1 MLKLPASPDLAQYVP
16 FRARMEMKTEADL
29 GQWLDTLGA
38 GRAGCVFAADVADTL
53 SVLYEAATSE
63 GEPLRVVSLTWQEV
77 PPLANELGLLVSALG
92 RATLECFPSLYGL
105 EQATELGRWSQSA
118 VESEAHAITRAV
130 ADVDGVA
137 CRRILS
143 ACHEGRVPALG
154 KLVRSEQARQLALA
168 IEPTRLVVMIAV
180 VNAPA
185 VNESLHSLAQG
196 AEWLAGNAGCR
207 VALVLPRALSGHA
220 ALDHVTYD
228 ACLFADATPVPSQSG
243 PNDLAKDDGRAQA
256 SAAAHE
262 PAISVSP
269 IVGRPAKRSDA
280 EQALS
285 ARLNADAH
293 LCRLFGYNQHIRTRF
308 GTNPNVDLLWE
319 SGKLVIE
326 VDGDDHRGPQKYS
339 ADRRRDLELLLS
351 GYMVVRFTSGNVIEN
366 QDWVIEK
373 IREAVRYLSERNT

>member
-1 MLKLPASPDLAQYVP
+1 
-16 FRARMEMKTEADL
+16 MKTEADL
-29 GQWLDTLGA
+29 GHWLDTLGA
-38 GRAGCVFAADVADTL
+38 ARAGCVFASDVADTL

-63 GEPLRVVSLTWQEV
+63 SEPLRAVSLTWQDV
-77 PPLANELGLLVSALG
+77 PPLANELGLLVSAL
-92 RATLECFPSLYGL
+92 ATAVLDCFPALYGL
-105 EQATELGRWSQSA
+105 QQANELGRWSQSE
-118 VESEAHAITRAV
+118 VESEAYAITRAV

-143 ACHEGRVPALG
+143 ACHEGRVPSLG

-180 VNAPA
+180 VNAPVVSEA
-185 VNESLHSLAQG
+185 LHSLAQG

-207 VALVLPRALSGHA
+207 VALVLPKALTGHP

-228 ACLFADATPVPSQSG
+228 ACLFADAMPVPALSRAH
-243 PNDLAKDDGRAQA
+243 DLEKDDSRARALAA
-256 SAAAHE
+256 SDA

-280 EQALS
+280 EQSLS
-285 ARLNADAH
+285 ARLIADAQ
-293 LCRLFGYNQHIRTRF
+293 LCRLFGYNQHVRTRF
-308 GTNPNVDLLWE
+308 GGNPNVDLLWE

-351 GYMVVRFTSGNVIEN
+351 GYTVVRFTSGNVIEN
-366 QDWVIEK
+366 PDWVIEK
-373 IREAVRYLSERNT
+373 IREAVRYLSERST